1 MKKNK
6 GAIFIAAGSAL
17 VITVVAYL
25 IWGKKTSTTTL
36 PSIDNQPDE
45 PIRDENLGGI
55 YGNDGDYY
63 GGDGVFVSPMP
74 TTRWSNYKVNTSSG
88 GLNVRNAPSSSA
100 TVVSSLPKGS
110 IIYAKPS
117 STSGWHEYSING
129 LSSAVAGYVSS
140 AYLIP
145 A

>member
-6 GAIFIAAGSAL
+6 AAIFIAAGSAL
-17 VITVVAYL
+17 VLTVVAYL
-25 IWGKKTSTTTL
+25 IWGKKTKTS
-36 PSIDNQPDE
+36 PIDNNQNQNNQPNNQVDD
-45 PIRDENLGGI
+45 IFDGGSTYENNGE
-55 YGNDGDYY
+55 Y
-63 GGDGVFVSPMP
+63 STMP
-74 TTRWSNYKVNTSSG
+74 APPTRWSSYKVNTSSSS
-88 GLNVRNAPSSSA
+88 LNVRNSPSA
-100 TVVSSLPKGS
+100 TATIVGSLPKGS

-117 STSGWHEYSING
+117 STSGWYEYSVNG